1 MTLPPAGTSS
11 ARGSVEVRGSSL
23 VVEVEAVVAE
33 AAVVESRLAAAE
45 EEEAVEPIRLRLL
58 RNLPHTLL
66 VLHHLRTA

>member
-11 ARGSVEVRGSSL
+11 ARGS
-23 VVEVEAVVAE
+23 VEVEAVVAE